1 MKKTVSRLGSAALCV
16 TLSLALGCG
25 CAVMPPASSE
35 KPASSAVSV
44 PTDAEGKPLYDATR
58 LDDGHLRILYGYD
71 NSGDS
76 RTVLCGSKVLYQS
89 ARSEN
94 VSLLQDIVTGETN
107 YWFRTWSDSTGR
119 GGRRSALYDKD
130 GNEVMAFDGEQS
142 AAIQNGLLVLQES
155 RMVGDSYNVDY
166 DSYGTC
172 SVIDLA
178 TGKNLPVPEGAYSC
192 IVCGDMLVFT
202 CYARPA
208 DLAENEWDD
217 DSNLHSW
224 VAIQQKDGTQTYGS
238 ASSTAYRISYASDEL
253 DNWVELDISHADG
266 SPADQVLHN
275 PATGEGYIGF
285 QQTCGS
291 GTAAFLTAN
300 GTYQL
305 RDLTTEDRGVIAEFD
320 ALPSNYFPGYVVTWN
335 VDSDYRYSLHDL
347 STGEVTPL
355 YAVSLAGNRIVLYAQ
370 DGSLKVYDT
379 DTGALLTDV
388 NAGTIGDDQRV
399 TLDCEEDGFVWME
412 LRDADSYEIAAI
424 RVYGPEGLVSDLS
437 SLNETYN
444 YLGYLT
450 TDANGRPLFTHIR
463 SYTDTADTGADYL
476 CSIIYGEYNHEAYV
490 LDIYYTKDPMEITE
504 PETARRLLAHG
515 VNLAK
520 IESNNGGR
528 GFARNVQEQLKRLG
542 SNRCRVEWFHQSENK
557 VARILT
563 NSTWVQDHI
572 YYPVNWRDR
581 WPEYAKAMLY
591 YQKEGKNAHDDAPDA
606 TTGVAE
612 QFTRKGGV
620 SVW

>member
-35 KPASSAVSV
+35 KPASSAASV
-44 PTDAEGKPLYDATR
+44 PTDAEGKPLYDAAP
-58 LDDGHLRILYGYD
+58 LEDGRLRILYGYD
-71 NSGDS
+71 NSGDC

-89 ARSEN
+89 ARSETVN
-94 VSLLQDIVTGETN
+94 LLTDTVTGETN
-107 YWFRTWSDSTGR
+107 YWFRSWSDSTGR

-142 AAIQNGLLVLQES
+142 ATIQNGLLVLQES
-155 RMVGDSYNVDY
+155 RMVGDSYDVDY

-238 ASSTAYRISYASDEL
+238 ASSTAYRISYASDAL
-253 DNWVELDISHADG
+253 DDWVELDSYTAD
-266 SPADQVLHN
+266 STTQILHN

-305 RDLTTEDRGVIAEFD
+305 RDMTTEDRGVIAEFD
-320 ALPSNYFPGYVVTWN
+320 DLPSYYFPGYVVTWRIN
-335 VDSDYRYSLHDL
+335 GDYGYDLHDL
-347 STGEVTPL
+347 STGEITPL
-355 YAVSLAGNRIVLYAQ
+355 YASSVTGSKIALYAQ
-370 DGSLKVYDT
+370 DGSLKVYDM
-379 DTGALLTDV
+379 DTGSLLYETS
-388 NAGTIGDDQRV
+388 AGVVDDSQS
-399 TLDCEEDGFVWME
+399 LMMDCESDGCVWME
-412 LRDADSYEIAAI
+412 LRDRDTYTTTAV

-437 SLNETYN
+437 SLTDTYD

-450 TDANGRPLFTHIR
+450 TDKNGRPLYYGTR
-463 SYTDTADTGADYL
+463 SVPGSSYATGCD
-476 CSIIYGEYNHEAYV
+476 V
-490 LDIYYTKDPMEITE
+490 LDETGNVVMKSLGSCYSYYDHSLNALPDHVFV
-504 PETARRLLAHG
+504 ARR
-515 VNLAK
+515 
-520 IESNNGGR
+520 
-528 GFARNVQEQLKRLG
+528 GFYYGWMDTDGNWLY
-542 SNRCRVEWFHQSENK
+542 CRSVF
-557 VARILT
+557 
-563 NSTWVQDHI
+563 ST
-572 YYPVNWRDR
+572 
-581 WPEYAKAMLY
+581 L
-591 YQKEGKNAHDDAPDA
+591 NADDE
-606 TTGVAE
+606 TGY
-612 QFTRKGGV
+612 
-620 SVW
+620 

>member
-25 CAVMPPASSE
+25 CAVMPPASSK

-58 LDDGHLRILYGYD
+58 LDDGCLRILYGYD

-89 ARSEN
+89 LRSETVN
-94 VSLLQDIVTGETN
+94 LLTDTVTGETN
-107 YWFRTWSDSTGR
+107 YWFRSWSDSTGR

-142 AAIQNGLLVLQES
+142 ATIQNGLLVLQES
-155 RMVGDSYNVDY
+155 RMVGDSYDVGY

-208 DLAENEWDD
+208 DLAEDEWDD

-238 ASSTAYRISYASDEL
+238 ASSTAYRISYASDAL
-253 DNWVELDISHADG
+253 DDWVELDSYTAD
-266 SPADQVLHN
+266 STTQILHN

-305 RDLTTEDRGVIAEFD
+305 RDMTTEDRGVIAEFD
-320 ALPSNYFPGYVVTWN
+320 DLPSYYFPGYVVTWRIN
-335 VDSDYRYSLHDL
+335 GDYGYDLHDL
-347 STGEVTPL
+347 STGEITPL
-355 YAVSLAGNRIVLYAQ
+355 YASSVTGSKIALYAQ
-370 DGSLKVYDT
+370 DGSLKVYDM
-379 DTGALLTDV
+379 DTGSLLYETS
-388 NAGTIGDDQRV
+388 AGVVDDSQS
-399 TLDCEEDGFVWME
+399 LMMDCESDGCVWME
-412 LRDADSYEIAAI
+412 LRDRDTYTTTAV

-437 SLNETYN
+437 SLTDTYD

-450 TDANGRPLFTHIR
+450 ADKNGRPLYYGTR
-463 SYTDTADTGADYL
+463 SVPGSSYATGCD
-476 CSIIYGEYNHEAYV
+476 V
-490 LDIYYTKDPMEITE
+490 LDETGNVVMKSLGSCYSYYDNSLNALPDHVFV
-504 PETARRLLAHG
+504 ARR
-515 VNLAK
+515 
-520 IESNNGGR
+520 
-528 GFARNVQEQLKRLG
+528 GFYYGWMDTDGNWLY
-542 SNRCRVEWFHQSENK
+542 CRSVF
-557 VARILT
+557 
-563 NSTWVQDHI
+563 ST
-572 YYPVNWRDR
+572 
-581 WPEYAKAMLY
+581 L
-591 YQKEGKNAHDDAPDA
+591 NADDE
-606 TTGVAE
+606 TGY
-612 QFTRKGGV
+612 
-620 SVW
+620 

>member
-35 KPASSAVSV
+35 KPASSAASV

-58 LDDGHLRILYGYD
+58 LDDGRLRILYGYD

-130 GNEVMAFDGEQS
+130 GNEMMAFDGEQS
-142 AAIQNGLLVLQES
+142 ATIQNGLLVLQES
-155 RMVGDSYNVDY
+155 RMVGDSYDVDY

-238 ASSTAYRISYASDEL
+238 STSTASRISYETDEL

-305 RDLTTEDRGVIAEFD
+305 RDMTTEDRGVIAEFD
-320 ALPSNYFPGYVVTWN
+320 DLPSYYFPGYVVTWRIN
-335 VDSDYRYSLHDL
+335 GDYGYDLHDL
-347 STGEVTPL
+347 STGEITPL
-355 YAVSLAGNRIVLYAQ
+355 YASSVTGNKIALYAQ
-370 DGSLKVYDT
+370 DGSLKVYDM
-379 DTGALLTDV
+379 DTGSLLYETS
-388 NAGTIGDDQRV
+388 AGVVDDSQS
-399 TLDCEEDGFVWME
+399 LMMDCESDGCVWME
-412 LRDADSYEIAAI
+412 LRDRDTYTTTAV

-437 SLNETYN
+437 SLTDTYD

-450 TDANGRPLFTHIR
+450 TDKNGRPLYYGTR
-463 SYTDTADTGADYL
+463 SVPGSSYATGCD
-476 CSIIYGEYNHEAYV
+476 V
-490 LDIYYTKDPMEITE
+490 LDETGNVVMKSLGSCYSYYDHSLNALPDHVFV
-504 PETARRLLAHG
+504 ARR
-515 VNLAK
+515 
-520 IESNNGGR
+520 
-528 GFARNVQEQLKRLG
+528 GFYYGWMDTDGNWLY
-542 SNRCRVEWFHQSENK
+542 CRSIF
-557 VARILT
+557 
-563 NSTWVQDHI
+563 ST
-572 YYPVNWRDR
+572 
-581 WPEYAKAMLY
+581 L
-591 YQKEGKNAHDDAPDA
+591 NADDE
-606 TTGVAE
+606 TGY
-612 QFTRKGGV
+612 
-620 SVW
+620 

>member
-1 MKKTVSRLGSAALCV
+1 MKRSFSRIGCTAVCIG
-16 TLSLALGCG
+16 LSLALGCG

-58 LDDGHLRILYGYD
+58 LDDGRLRILYGYD

-89 ARSEN
+89 LRSETVN
-94 VSLLQDIVTGETN
+94 LLTDTVTGETN
-107 YWFRTWSDSTGR
+107 YWFRSWSDSTGR

-155 RMVGDSYNVDY
+155 RMVGDSYDVDY

-172 SVIDLA
+172 SVIDL
-178 TGKNLPVPEGAYSC
+178 TTSKNLPVPEGAYSC
-192 IVCGDMLVFT
+192 IVCGDMLVFN

-224 VAIQQKDGTQTYGS
+224 VTVQQKDGTQTYGS
-238 ASSTAYRISYASDEL
+238 ASSTAYRISYASDAL
-253 DNWVELDISHADG
+253 DDWVELDSYTAD
-266 SPADQVLHN
+266 STTQILHN

-305 RDLTTEDRGVIAEFD
+305 RDMTTEDRGVIAEFD
-320 ALPSNYFPGYVVTWN
+320 DLPSYYFPGYVVTWRIN
-335 VDSDYRYSLHDL
+335 GDYGYDLHDL
-347 STGEVTPL
+347 STGEITPL
-355 YAVSLAGNRIVLYAQ
+355 YASSVTGSKIALYAQ
-370 DGSLKVYDT
+370 DGSLKVYDM
-379 DTGALLTDV
+379 DTGSLLYETS
-388 NAGTIGDDQRV
+388 AGVVDDSQS
-399 TLDCEEDGFVWME
+399 LMMDCESDGCVWME
-412 LRDADSYEIAAI
+412 LRDRDTYTTTAV

-437 SLNETYN
+437 SLTDTYD

-450 TDANGRPLFTHIR
+450 ADKNGRPLYYGTR
-463 SYTDTADTGADYL
+463 SVPGSSYATGCD
-476 CSIIYGEYNHEAYV
+476 V
-490 LDIYYTKDPMEITE
+490 LDETGNVVMKSLGSCYSYYDHSLNALPDHVFV
-504 PETARRLLAHG
+504 ARR
-515 VNLAK
+515 
-520 IESNNGGR
+520 
-528 GFARNVQEQLKRLG
+528 GFYYGWMDTDGNWLY
-542 SNRCRVEWFHQSENK
+542 CRSVF
-557 VARILT
+557 
-563 NSTWVQDHI
+563 ST
-572 YYPVNWRDR
+572 
-581 WPEYAKAMLY
+581 L
-591 YQKEGKNAHDDAPDA
+591 NADDE
-606 TTGVAE
+606 TGY
-612 QFTRKGGV
+612 
-620 SVW
+620 

>member
-35 KPASSAVSV
+35 KPASSAASV
-44 PTDAEGKPLYDATR
+44 PTDAEGKPLYDAAR
-58 LDDGHLRILYGYD
+58 LEDGRLRILYGYD

-142 AAIQNGLLVLQES
+142 ATIQNGLLVLQES
-155 RMVGDSYNVDY
+155 RMVGDSYDVDY

-178 TGKNLPVPEGAYSC
+178 TSKNLPVPEGAYSC

-208 DLAENEWDD
+208 DLAADEWDD

-238 ASSTAYRISYASDEL
+238 ASSTAYRISYASDAL
-253 DNWVELDISHADG
+253 DDWVELDSYTAD
-266 SPADQVLHN
+266 STTQILHN

-305 RDLTTEDRGVIAEFD
+305 RDMTTEDRGVIAEFD

-355 YAVSLAGNRIVLYAQ
+355 YASSVTGSKIALYAQ
-370 DGSLKVYDT
+370 DGSLKVYDM
-379 DTGALLTDV
+379 DTGSLLYETS
-388 NAGTIGDDQRV
+388 AGVVDDSQS
-399 TLDCEEDGFVWME
+399 LMMDCESDGCVWME
-412 LRDADSYEIAAI
+412 LRDRDTYTTTAV

-437 SLNETYN
+437 SLTDTYD

-450 TDANGRPLFTHIR
+450 TDKNGRPLYYGTR
-463 SYTDTADTGADYL
+463 SVPGNSYATGCD
-476 CSIIYGEYNHEAYV
+476 V
-490 LDIYYTKDPMEITE
+490 LDETGNVVMKSLGSCYSYYDHSLNALPDHVFV
-504 PETARRLLAHG
+504 ARR
-515 VNLAK
+515 
-520 IESNNGGR
+520 
-528 GFARNVQEQLKRLG
+528 GFYYGWMDTDGNWLY
-542 SNRCRVEWFHQSENK
+542 CRSVF
-557 VARILT
+557 
-563 NSTWVQDHI
+563 ST
-572 YYPVNWRDR
+572 
-581 WPEYAKAMLY
+581 L
-591 YQKEGKNAHDDAPDA
+591 NADDE
-606 TTGVAE
+606 TGY
-612 QFTRKGGV
+612 
-620 SVW
+620 

>member
-35 KPASSAVSV
+35 KPASSAASV
-44 PTDAEGKPLYDATR
+44 PTDAEGKPLYDATP
-58 LDDGHLRILYGYD
+58 LEDGRLRILYGYD
-71 NSGDS
+71 NSGDC

-89 ARSEN
+89 LRSETVN
-94 VSLLQDIVTGETN
+94 LLTDTVTGETN
-107 YWFRTWSDSTGR
+107 YWFRSWSDSTGR

-130 GNEVMAFDGEQS
+130 GNEVLAFDGEQS
-142 AAIQNGLLVLQES
+142 ATIQNGLLVLQES
-155 RMVGDSYNVDY
+155 RMVGDSYDVDY

-238 ASSTAYRISYASDEL
+238 ASSTAYRISYASDAL
-253 DNWVELDISHADG
+253 DDWVELDSYTAD
-266 SPADQVLHN
+266 STTQILHN

-305 RDLTTEDRGVIAEFD
+305 RDMTTEDRGVIAEFD
-320 ALPSNYFPGYVVTWN
+320 DLPSYYFPGYVVTWRIN
-335 VDSDYRYSLHDL
+335 GDYGYDLHDL
-347 STGEVTPL
+347 STGEITPL
-355 YAVSLAGNRIVLYAQ
+355 YASSVTGSKIALYAQ
-370 DGSLKVYDT
+370 DGSLKVYDM
-379 DTGALLTDV
+379 DTGSLLYETS
-388 NAGTIGDDQRV
+388 AGVVDDSQS
-399 TLDCEEDGFVWME
+399 LMMDCESDGCVWME
-412 LRDADSYEIAAI
+412 LRDRDTYTTTAV

-437 SLNETYN
+437 SLTDTYD

-450 TDANGRPLFTHIR
+450 TDKNGRPLYYGTR
-463 SYTDTADTGADYL
+463 SVPGSSYATGCD
-476 CSIIYGEYNHEAYV
+476 V
-490 LDIYYTKDPMEITE
+490 LDETGNVVMKSLGSCYSYYDHSLNALPDHVFV
-504 PETARRLLAHG
+504 ARR
-515 VNLAK
+515 
-520 IESNNGGR
+520 
-528 GFARNVQEQLKRLG
+528 GFYYGWMDTDGNWLY
-542 SNRCRVEWFHQSENK
+542 CRSVF
-557 VARILT
+557 
-563 NSTWVQDHI
+563 ST
-572 YYPVNWRDR
+572 
-581 WPEYAKAMLY
+581 L
-591 YQKEGKNAHDDAPDA
+591 NADDE
-606 TTGVAE
+606 TGY
-612 QFTRKGGV
+612 
-620 SVW
+620 

>member
-35 KPASSAVSV
+35 KPASSAASV

-58 LDDGHLRILYGYD
+58 LDDGRLRILYGYD

-89 ARSEN
+89 LRSETVN
-94 VSLLQDIVTGETN
+94 LLTDTVTGETN
-107 YWFRTWSDSTGR
+107 YWFRSWSDSTGR

-142 AAIQNGLLVLQES
+142 ATIQNGLLVLQES
-155 RMVGDSYNVDY
+155 RVVGDSYDVDY

-178 TGKNLPVPEGAYSC
+178 TGESLPVPEGAYSC

-208 DLAENEWDD
+208 YLAENEWDD

-238 ASSTAYRISYASDEL
+238 STSTASRISYEPDEL

-305 RDLTTEDRGVIAEFD
+305 RDMTTEDRGLIAAFD
-320 ALPSNYFPGYVVTWN
+320 EQPSQYFPGYVVTWHSGE
-335 VDSDYRYSLHDL
+335 DHGYELYDL
-347 STGEVTPL
+347 ETGTKTPL
-355 YAVSLAGNRIVLYAQ
+355 YDVNTTDNTIAVYAL
-370 DGSLKVYDT
+370 DGSLRVYSKDN
-379 DTGALLTDV
+379 GKLLTDTTV
-388 NAGTIGDDQRV
+388 EPVEHQQRV
-399 TLDCEEDGFVWME
+399 RMSNYGSGYVW
-412 LRDADSYEIAAI
+412 LKLQDNDRYETTAT
-424 RVYGPEGLVSDLS
+424 RLYGPQGLVSDLTALQGKYS
-437 SLNETYN
+437 YVND
-444 YLGYLT
+444 LT
-450 TDANGRPLFTHIR
+450 TDPDGRPMFYGSR
-463 SYTDTADTGADYL
+463 SAVGSAYGNVYDVLDADGKVVLQGLASCAGYYSNSLNALPDHVFAAQRGFYVGWMDTSGNWLYCQSIFSSATADDEP
-476 CSIIYGEYNHEAYV
+476 SYGY
-490 LDIYYTKDPMEITE
+490 
-504 PETARRLLAHG
+504 
-515 VNLAK
+515 
-520 IESNNGGR
+520 
-528 GFARNVQEQLKRLG
+528 
-542 SNRCRVEWFHQSENK
+542 
-557 VARILT
+557 
-563 NSTWVQDHI
+563 
-572 YYPVNWRDR
+572 
-581 WPEYAKAMLY
+581 
-591 YQKEGKNAHDDAPDA
+591 
-606 TTGVAE
+606 
-612 QFTRKGGV
+612 
-620 SVW
+620 

>member
-35 KPASSAVSV
+35 KPASSAASV
-44 PTDAEGKPLYDATR
+44 PTDAEGKPLYDAAP
-58 LDDGHLRILYGYD
+58 LEDGRLRILYGYD

-107 YWFRTWSDSTGR
+107 YWFRSWSDSTGR

-142 AAIQNGLLVLQES
+142 ATIQNGLLVLQES
-155 RMVGDSYNVDY
+155 RMVGDSYGVDY

-238 ASSTAYRISYASDEL
+238 ASSTAYRISYASDAL
-253 DNWVELDISHADG
+253 DDWVELDSYTAD
-266 SPADQVLHN
+266 STTQILHN

-305 RDLTTEDRGVIAEFD
+305 RDMTTEDRGVIAEFD
-320 ALPSNYFPGYVVTWN
+320 DLPSYYFPGYVVTWRIN
-335 VDSDYRYSLHDL
+335 GDYGYDLHDL
-347 STGEVTPL
+347 STGEITPL
-355 YAVSLAGNRIVLYAQ
+355 YASSVTGNKIALYAQ
-370 DGSLKVYDT
+370 DGSLKVYDM
-379 DTGALLTDV
+379 DTGSLLYETS
-388 NAGTIGDDQRV
+388 AGVVDDSQS
-399 TLDCEEDGFVWME
+399 LMMDCESDGCVWME
-412 LRDADSYEIAAI
+412 LRDRDTYTTTAV

-450 TDANGRPLFTHIR
+450 TDANGRPLYYGTR
-463 SYTDTADTGADYL
+463 SVPGSSYATGCD
-476 CSIIYGEYNHEAYV
+476 V
-490 LDIYYTKDPMEITE
+490 LDETGNVVMQGLGSCYSYYDNSLNALPDHVFV
-504 PETARRLLAHG
+504 ARRGFYYGWMDTDGNWLYCQSIFSS
-515 VNLAK
+515 VNADD
-520 IESNNGGR
+520 E
-528 GFARNVQEQLKRLG
+528 LG
-542 SNRCRVEWFHQSENK
+542 
-557 VARILT
+557 
-563 NSTWVQDHI
+563 
-572 YYPVNWRDR
+572 Y
-581 WPEYAKAMLY
+581 
-591 YQKEGKNAHDDAPDA
+591 
-606 TTGVAE
+606 
-612 QFTRKGGV
+612 
-620 SVW
+620 

>member
-35 KPASSAVSV
+35 KPASSAASV

-58 LDDGHLRILYGYD
+58 LDDGRLRILYGYD

-107 YWFRTWSDSTGR
+107 YWFRSWSDSTGR

-130 GNEVMAFDGEQS
+130 GSEVMAFDGEQS
-142 AAIQNGLLVLQES
+142 ATIQNGLLVLQES
-155 RMVGDSYNVDY
+155 RMVGDSYDVDY

-208 DLAENEWDD
+208 DLVENEWDD

-238 ASSTAYRISYASDEL
+238 ASSTAYRISDASDAL
-253 DNWVELDISHADG
+253 DDWVELDSYTAD
-266 SPADQVLHN
+266 STTQILHN
-275 PATGEGYIGF
+275 PATGEGYVGF

-305 RDLTTEDRGVIAEFD
+305 RDMTTEDRGVIAEFD
-320 ALPSNYFPGYVVTWN
+320 DLPSYYFPGYVVTWRIN
-335 VDSDYRYSLHDL
+335 GDYGYDLHDL
-347 STGEVTPL
+347 STGEITPL
-355 YAVSLAGNRIVLYAQ
+355 YASSVTGSKIALYAQ
-370 DGSLKVYDT
+370 DGSLKVYDM
-379 DTGALLTDV
+379 DTGSLLYETS
-388 NAGTIGDDQRV
+388 AGVVDDSQS
-399 TLDCEEDGFVWME
+399 LMMDCESDGCVWME
-412 LRDADSYEIAAI
+412 LRDRDTYTTTAV

-437 SLNETYN
+437 SLTDTYD

-450 TDANGRPLFTHIR
+450 TDKNGRPLYYGTR
-463 SYTDTADTGADYL
+463 SVPGSSYATGCD
-476 CSIIYGEYNHEAYV
+476 V
-490 LDIYYTKDPMEITE
+490 LDETGNVVMKSLGSCYSYYDHSLNALPDHVFV
-504 PETARRLLAHG
+504 ARR
-515 VNLAK
+515 
-520 IESNNGGR
+520 
-528 GFARNVQEQLKRLG
+528 GFYYGWMDTDGNWLY
-542 SNRCRVEWFHQSENK
+542 CRSVF
-557 VARILT
+557 
-563 NSTWVQDHI
+563 ST
-572 YYPVNWRDR
+572 
-581 WPEYAKAMLY
+581 L
-591 YQKEGKNAHDDAPDA
+591 NADDE
-606 TTGVAE
+606 TGY
-612 QFTRKGGV
+612 
-620 SVW
+620 

>member
-35 KPASSAVSV
+35 KPVSSAASV
-44 PTDAEGKPLYDATR
+44 PTDAEGKPLYDAAP
-58 LDDGHLRILYGYD
+58 LEDGRLRILYGYD

-76 RTVLCGSKVLYQS
+76 RTILCGGKVLYQS
-89 ARSEN
+89 LRSETVN
-94 VSLLQDIVTGETN
+94 LLTDTVTGETN
-107 YWFRTWSDSTGR
+107 YWFRSWSDSTGR

-142 AAIQNGLLVLQES
+142 ATIQNSLLVLQES
-155 RMVGDSYNVDY
+155 RMVGDSYDVDY

-238 ASSTAYRISYASDEL
+238 ASSTAYRISYASDAL
-253 DNWVELDISHADG
+253 DDWVELDSYTAD
-266 SPADQVLHN
+266 STTQILHN
-275 PATGEGYIGF
+275 PATGEGYVGF

-305 RDLTTEDRGVIAEFD
+305 RDMTTEDRGVIAEFD
-320 ALPSNYFPGYVVTWN
+320 DLPSYYFPGYVVTWRIN
-335 VDSDYRYSLHDL
+335 GDYGYDLHDL
-347 STGEVTPL
+347 STGEITPL
-355 YAVSLAGNRIVLYAQ
+355 YASSVTGSKIALYAQ
-370 DGSLKVYDT
+370 DGSLKVYDM
-379 DTGALLTDV
+379 DTGSLLYETS
-388 NAGTIGDDQRV
+388 AGVVDDSQS
-399 TLDCEEDGFVWME
+399 LMMDCESDGCVWME
-412 LRDADSYEIAAI
+412 LRDRDTYTTTAV

-437 SLNETYN
+437 SLTDTYD

-450 TDANGRPLFTHIR
+450 TDKNGRPLYYGTR
-463 SYTDTADTGADYL
+463 SVPGSSYATGCD
-476 CSIIYGEYNHEAYV
+476 V
-490 LDIYYTKDPMEITE
+490 LDETGNVVMKSLGSCYSYYDHSLNALPDHVFV
-504 PETARRLLAHG
+504 ARR
-515 VNLAK
+515 
-520 IESNNGGR
+520 
-528 GFARNVQEQLKRLG
+528 GFYYGWMDTDGNWLY
-542 SNRCRVEWFHQSENK
+542 CRSVF
-557 VARILT
+557 
-563 NSTWVQDHI
+563 ST
-572 YYPVNWRDR
+572 
-581 WPEYAKAMLY
+581 L
-591 YQKEGKNAHDDAPDA
+591 NADDE
-606 TTGVAE
+606 TGY
-612 QFTRKGGV
+612 
-620 SVW
+620 

>member
-35 KPASSAVSV
+35 KPASSAASV
-44 PTDAEGKPLYDATR
+44 PTDAEGKPLYDAAP
-58 LDDGHLRILYGYD
+58 LEDGRLRILYGYD

-94 VSLLQDIVTGETN
+94 VSLLTDTVTGETN
-107 YWFRTWSDSTGR
+107 YWFRSWSDSTGR

-155 RMVGDSYNVDY
+155 RMVGDSYDVDY

-208 DLAENEWDD
+208 DLAEDEWDD

-238 ASSTAYRISYASDEL
+238 ASSTAYRISYASDAL
-253 DNWVELDISHADG
+253 DDWVELDSYTAD
-266 SPADQVLHN
+266 STTQILHN
-275 PATGEGYIGF
+275 PATGEGYVGF

-305 RDLTTEDRGVIAEFD
+305 RDMTTEDRGVIAEFD

-355 YAVSLAGNRIVLYAQ
+355 YASSVTGSKIALYAQ
-370 DGSLKVYDT
+370 DGSLKVYDM
-379 DTGALLTDV
+379 DTGSLLYETS
-388 NAGTIGDDQRV
+388 AGVVDDSQS
-399 TLDCEEDGFVWME
+399 LMMDCESDGCVWME
-412 LRDADSYEIAAI
+412 LRDRDTYTTTAV

-437 SLNETYN
+437 SLTDTYD

-450 TDANGRPLFTHIR
+450 TDKNARPLYYGTR
-463 SYTDTADTGADYL
+463 SVPGSSYATGCD
-476 CSIIYGEYNHEAYV
+476 V
-490 LDIYYTKDPMEITE
+490 LDETGNVVMKSLGSCYSYYDHSLNALPDHVFV
-504 PETARRLLAHG
+504 ARR
-515 VNLAK
+515 
-520 IESNNGGR
+520 
-528 GFARNVQEQLKRLG
+528 GFYYGWMDTDGNWLY
-542 SNRCRVEWFHQSENK
+542 CRSVF
-557 VARILT
+557 
-563 NSTWVQDHI
+563 ST
-572 YYPVNWRDR
+572 
-581 WPEYAKAMLY
+581 L
-591 YQKEGKNAHDDAPDA
+591 NADDE
-606 TTGVAE
+606 TGY
-612 QFTRKGGV
+612 
-620 SVW
+620 

>member
-25 CAVMPPASSE
+25 CAVMPPASSK
-35 KPASSAVSV
+35 KPASPAVSV
-44 PTDAEGKPLYDATR
+44 PTDAEGKPLYDAAP
-58 LDDGHLRILYGYD
+58 LEDGRLRILYGYD

-89 ARSEN
+89 LRSETVN
-94 VSLLQDIVTGETN
+94 LLTDTVTGETN
-107 YWFRTWSDSTGR
+107 YWFRSWSDSTGR

-142 AAIQNGLLVLQES
+142 ATIQNSLLVLQES
-155 RMVGDSYNVDY
+155 RMVGDSYDVDY

-224 VAIQQKDGTQTYGS
+224 VAIQQKDGTELYR
-238 ASSTAYRISYASDEL
+238 ADSTTATSLSYASDSL
-253 DNWVELDISHADG
+253 SDWVELDTYHADG
-266 SPADQVLHN
+266 SPVDQALYN

-305 RDLTTEDRGVIAEFD
+305 RDMTTEDRGVIAEFD
-320 ALPSNYFPGYVVTWN
+320 DLPSNYFPGYVVTWRIN
-335 VDSDYRYSLHDL
+335 GDYGYDLHDL
-347 STGEVTPL
+347 STGEITPL
-355 YAVSLAGNRIVLYAQ
+355 YASSVTGNKIALYAQ
-370 DGSLKVYDT
+370 DGSLKVYDM
-379 DTGALLTDV
+379 DTGSLLYETS
-388 NAGTIGDDQRV
+388 AGVVDDSQS
-399 TLDCEEDGFVWME
+399 LMMGCESDGCVWME
-412 LRDADSYEIAAI
+412 LRDRDTYTTTAV

-437 SLNETYN
+437 SLTDTYD

-450 TDANGRPLFTHIR
+450 TDKNGRPLYYGTR
-463 SYTDTADTGADYL
+463 SVPGSSYATGCD
-476 CSIIYGEYNHEAYV
+476 V
-490 LDIYYTKDPMEITE
+490 LDETGNVVMQSLGSCYSYYDHSLNALPDHVFV
-504 PETARRLLAHG
+504 ARR
-515 VNLAK
+515 
-520 IESNNGGR
+520 
-528 GFARNVQEQLKRLG
+528 GFYYGWMDTDGNWLY
-542 SNRCRVEWFHQSENK
+542 CRSVF
-557 VARILT
+557 
-563 NSTWVQDHI
+563 ST
-572 YYPVNWRDR
+572 
-581 WPEYAKAMLY
+581 L
-591 YQKEGKNAHDDAPDA
+591 NADDE
-606 TTGVAE
+606 TGY
-612 QFTRKGGV
+612 
-620 SVW
+620 

>member
-25 CAVMPPASSE
+25 CAVMPPASSK
-35 KPASSAVSV
+35 KPASSAASV

-58 LDDGHLRILYGYD
+58 LEDGRLRILYGYD
-71 NSGDS
+71 NSGDC

-89 ARSEN
+89 ARSETVN
-94 VSLLQDIVTGETN
+94 LLTDTVTGETN
-107 YWFRTWSDSTGR
+107 YWFRSWSDSTGR

-142 AAIQNGLLVLQES
+142 ATIQNGLLVLQES
-155 RMVGDSYNVDY
+155 RMVGDSYDVDY

-208 DLAENEWDD
+208 DLAEDEWDD

-238 ASSTAYRISYASDEL
+238 ASSTAYRISYASDAL
-253 DNWVELDISHADG
+253 DDWVELDSYTAD
-266 SPADQVLHN
+266 STTQILHN

-305 RDLTTEDRGVIAEFD
+305 RDMTTEDRGVIAEYD
-320 ALPSNYFPGYVVTWN
+320 DLPSYYFPGYVVTWRIN
-335 VDSDYRYSLHDL
+335 GDYGYDLHDL
-347 STGEVTPL
+347 STGEITPL
-355 YAVSLAGNRIVLYAQ
+355 YASSVTGNKIALYAQ
-370 DGSLKVYDT
+370 DGSLKVYDM
-379 DTGALLTDV
+379 DTGSLLYETS
-388 NAGTIGDDQRV
+388 AGVVDDSQS
-399 TLDCEEDGFVWME
+399 LMMDCESDGCVWME
-412 LRDADSYEIAAI
+412 LRDRDTYTTTAV

-437 SLNETYN
+437 SLTDTYD

-450 TDANGRPLFTHIR
+450 TDKNGRPLYYGTR
-463 SYTDTADTGADYL
+463 SVPGSSYATGCD
-476 CSIIYGEYNHEAYV
+476 V
-490 LDIYYTKDPMEITE
+490 LDETGNVVMKSLGSCYSYYDHSLNALPDHVFV
-504 PETARRLLAHG
+504 ARR
-515 VNLAK
+515 
-520 IESNNGGR
+520 
-528 GFARNVQEQLKRLG
+528 GFYYGWMDTDGNWLY
-542 SNRCRVEWFHQSENK
+542 CRSVF
-557 VARILT
+557 
-563 NSTWVQDHI
+563 ST
-572 YYPVNWRDR
+572 
-581 WPEYAKAMLY
+581 L
-591 YQKEGKNAHDDAPDA
+591 NADDE
-606 TTGVAE
+606 TGY
-612 QFTRKGGV
+612 
-620 SVW
+620 

>member
-25 CAVMPPASSE
+25 CAVMPPASSK

-44 PTDAEGKPLYDATR
+44 PTDAEGKPLYDAAP
-58 LDDGHLRILYGYD
+58 LDDGRLRILYGYD

-89 ARSEN
+89 LRSETVN
-94 VSLLQDIVTGETN
+94 LLTDTVTGETN
-107 YWFRTWSDSTGR
+107 YWFRSWSDSTGR

-130 GNEVMAFDGEQS
+130 GSEVMAFDGEQS

-155 RMVGDSYNVDY
+155 RMVGDSYDVGY

-217 DSNLHSW
+217 DSSLHSW

-238 ASSTAYRISYASDEL
+238 ASSTAYRISYASNAL
-253 DNWVELDISHADG
+253 DDWVELDSYTAD
-266 SPADQVLHN
+266 STTQILHN
-275 PATGEGYIGF
+275 PATGEGYVGF

-305 RDLTTEDRGVIAEFD
+305 RDMTTEDRGVIAEFD
-320 ALPSNYFPGYVVTWN
+320 ALPSYYFPGYVVTWRIN
-335 VDSDYRYSLHDL
+335 GDYGYDLHDL
-347 STGEVTPL
+347 STGEITPL
-355 YAVSLAGNRIVLYAQ
+355 YASSVTGSKIALYAQ
-370 DGSLKVYDT
+370 DGSLKVYDM
-379 DTGALLTDV
+379 DTGSLLYETS
-388 NAGTIGDDQRV
+388 AGVVDDSQS
-399 TLDCEEDGFVWME
+399 LMMDCESDGCVWME
-412 LRDADSYEIAAI
+412 LRDRDTYTTTAV

-437 SLNETYN
+437 SLTDTYD

-450 TDANGRPLFTHIR
+450 TDKNGRPLYYGTR
-463 SYTDTADTGADYL
+463 SVPGSSYATGCD
-476 CSIIYGEYNHEAYV
+476 V
-490 LDIYYTKDPMEITE
+490 LDETGNVVMKSLGSCYSYYDHSLNALPDHVFV
-504 PETARRLLAHG
+504 ARR
-515 VNLAK
+515 
-520 IESNNGGR
+520 
-528 GFARNVQEQLKRLG
+528 GFYYGWMDTDGNWLY
-542 SNRCRVEWFHQSENK
+542 CRSVF
-557 VARILT
+557 
-563 NSTWVQDHI
+563 ST
-572 YYPVNWRDR
+572 
-581 WPEYAKAMLY
+581 L
-591 YQKEGKNAHDDAPDA
+591 NADDE
-606 TTGVAE
+606 TGY
-612 QFTRKGGV
+612 
-620 SVW
+620 

>member
-35 KPASSAVSV
+35 KPASLAASV
-44 PTDAEGKPLYDATR
+44 PTDAEGKPLYDAAP
-58 LDDGHLRILYGYD
+58 LEDGRLRILYGYD

-89 ARSEN
+89 LRSETVN
-94 VSLLQDIVTGETN
+94 LLTDTVTGETN
-107 YWFRTWSDSTGR
+107 YWFRSWSDSTGR

-142 AAIQNGLLVLQES
+142 ATIQNGLLVLQES
-155 RMVGDSYNVDY
+155 RMVGDSYDVDY

-208 DLAENEWDD
+208 DLAADEWDD

-238 ASSTAYRISYASDEL
+238 ASSTAYRISYASDAL
-253 DNWVELDISHADG
+253 DDWVELDSYTAD
-266 SPADQVLHN
+266 STTQILHN

-305 RDLTTEDRGVIAEFD
+305 RDMTTEDRGVIAEFD

-355 YAVSLAGNRIVLYAQ
+355 YAVSLAGNRIALYAQ
-370 DGSLKVYDT
+370 DGSLKVYDM
-379 DTGALLTDV
+379 DTGSLLYETS
-388 NAGTIGDDQRV
+388 AGVVDDSQS
-399 TLDCEEDGFVWME
+399 LMMDCESDGCVWME
-412 LRDADSYEIAAI
+412 LRDRDTYTTTAV
-424 RVYGPEGLVSDLS
+424 RVYGPEGLVSNLS
-437 SLNETYN
+437 SLTDTYD

-450 TDANGRPLFTHIR
+450 TDKNGRPLYYGTR
-463 SYTDTADTGADYL
+463 SVPGSSYATGCD
-476 CSIIYGEYNHEAYV
+476 V
-490 LDIYYTKDPMEITE
+490 LDETGNVVMKSLGSCYSYYDHSLNALPDHVFV
-504 PETARRLLAHG
+504 ARRGFYYGWMDTDGNWLYCQSIFSS
-515 VNLAK
+515 VNADD
-520 IESNNGGR
+520 E
-528 GFARNVQEQLKRLG
+528 LG
-542 SNRCRVEWFHQSENK
+542 
-557 VARILT
+557 
-563 NSTWVQDHI
+563 
-572 YYPVNWRDR
+572 Y
-581 WPEYAKAMLY
+581 
-591 YQKEGKNAHDDAPDA
+591 
-606 TTGVAE
+606 
-612 QFTRKGGV
+612 
-620 SVW
+620 

>member
-1 MKKTVSRLGSAALCV
+1 MKKNVSRLGSAALCV

-35 KPASSAVSV
+35 KPASSAASV
-44 PTDAEGKPLYDATR
+44 PTDAEGKPLYDAAP
-58 LDDGHLRILYGYD
+58 LEDGRLRILYGYD

-89 ARSEN
+89 LRSETVN
-94 VSLLQDIVTGETN
+94 LLTDTVTGETN
-107 YWFRTWSDSTGR
+107 YWFRSWSDSTGR

-142 AAIQNGLLVLQES
+142 ATIQNGLLVLQES
-155 RMVGDSYNVDY
+155 RMVGDSYDVDY

-208 DLAENEWDD
+208 DLAADEWDD

-238 ASSTAYRISYASDEL
+238 ASSTAYRISYASDAL
-253 DNWVELDISHADG
+253 DDWVELDSYTAD
-266 SPADQVLHN
+266 STTQILHN

-305 RDLTTEDRGVIAEFD
+305 RDMTTEDRGVIAEFD

-347 STGEVTPL
+347 STGEITPL
-355 YAVSLAGNRIVLYAQ
+355 YASSVTGSKIALYAQ
-370 DGSLKVYDT
+370 DGSLKVYDM
-379 DTGALLTDV
+379 DTGSLLYETS
-388 NAGTIGDDQRV
+388 AGVVDDSQS
-399 TLDCEEDGFVWME
+399 LMMDCESDGCVWME
-412 LRDADSYEIAAI
+412 LRDRDTYTTTAV
-424 RVYGPEGLVSDLS
+424 RVYGSEGLVSDLS
-437 SLNETYN
+437 SLTDTYD

-450 TDANGRPLFTHIR
+450 TDKNGRPLYYGTR
-463 SYTDTADTGADYL
+463 SVPGSSYATGCD
-476 CSIIYGEYNHEAYV
+476 V
-490 LDIYYTKDPMEITE
+490 LDETGNVVMQGLGSCYSYYDNSLNALPDHVFV
-504 PETARRLLAHG
+504 ARRGFYYGWMDTDGNWLYCQSIFSS
-515 VNLAK
+515 VNADD
-520 IESNNGGR
+520 E
-528 GFARNVQEQLKRLG
+528 LG
-542 SNRCRVEWFHQSENK
+542 
-557 VARILT
+557 
-563 NSTWVQDHI
+563 
-572 YYPVNWRDR
+572 Y
-581 WPEYAKAMLY
+581 
-591 YQKEGKNAHDDAPDA
+591 
-606 TTGVAE
+606 
-612 QFTRKGGV
+612 
-620 SVW
+620 

>member
-35 KPASSAVSV
+35 KPASSAASV

-58 LDDGHLRILYGYD
+58 LEDGRLRILYGYD

-89 ARSEN
+89 LRSETVN
-94 VSLLQDIVTGETN
+94 LLADTVTGETN
-107 YWFRTWSDSTGR
+107 YWFRSWSDSTGR

-130 GNEVMAFDGEQS
+130 GNEEMAFDGEQS
-142 AAIQNGLLVLQES
+142 ATIQNGLLVLQES
-155 RMVGDSYNVDY
+155 RMVGDSYDVDY

-178 TGKNLPVPEGAYSC
+178 TSKNLPVPEGAYSC

-238 ASSTAYRISYASDEL
+238 ASSTAYRISYASDAL
-253 DNWVELDISHADG
+253 DDWVELDSYTAD
-266 SPADQVLHN
+266 STTQILHN
-275 PATGEGYIGF
+275 PATGEGYVGF

-305 RDLTTEDRGVIAEFD
+305 RDMTTEDRGVIAEFD
-320 ALPSNYFPGYVVTWN
+320 DLPSYYFPGYVVTWRIN
-335 VDSDYRYSLHDL
+335 GDYGYDLHDL
-347 STGEVTPL
+347 STGEITPL
-355 YAVSLAGNRIVLYAQ
+355 YASSVTGSKIALYAQ
-370 DGSLKVYDT
+370 DGSLKVYDM
-379 DTGALLTDV
+379 DTGSLLYETS
-388 NAGTIGDDQRV
+388 AGVVDDSQS
-399 TLDCEEDGFVWME
+399 LMMDCESDGCVWME
-412 LRDADSYEIAAI
+412 LRDRDTYTTTAV

-437 SLNETYN
+437 SLTDTYD

-450 TDANGRPLFTHIR
+450 TDKNGRPLYYGTR
-463 SYTDTADTGADYL
+463 SVPGSSYATGCD
-476 CSIIYGEYNHEAYV
+476 V
-490 LDIYYTKDPMEITE
+490 LDETGNVVMKSLGSCYSYYDHSLNALPDHVFV
-504 PETARRLLAHG
+504 ARR
-515 VNLAK
+515 
-520 IESNNGGR
+520 
-528 GFARNVQEQLKRLG
+528 GFYYGWMDTDGNWLY
-542 SNRCRVEWFHQSENK
+542 CRSVF
-557 VARILT
+557 
-563 NSTWVQDHI
+563 ST
-572 YYPVNWRDR
+572 
-581 WPEYAKAMLY
+581 L
-591 YQKEGKNAHDDAPDA
+591 NADDE
-606 TTGVAE
+606 TGY
-612 QFTRKGGV
+612 
-620 SVW
+620 

>member
-1 MKKTVSRLGSAALCV
+1 MKKTVSCLGSAALCV

-35 KPASSAVSV
+35 KLASSAASV
-44 PTDAEGKPLYDATR
+44 PTDAEGKPLYDAAP
-58 LDDGHLRILYGYD
+58 LEDGRLRILYGYD

-107 YWFRTWSDSTGR
+107 YWFRSWSDSTGR

-142 AAIQNGLLVLQES
+142 ATIQNGLLVLQES
-155 RMVGDSYNVDY
+155 RMVGDSYDVDY

-208 DLAENEWDD
+208 DLAEDEWDD

-238 ASSTAYRISYASDEL
+238 AFSTAYRISDASDVL
-253 DNWVELDISHADG
+253 DDWVELDSYTAD
-266 SPADQVLHN
+266 STTQILHN

-305 RDLTTEDRGVIAEFD
+305 RDMTTEDRGVIAEFD
-320 ALPSNYFPGYVVTWN
+320 DLPSYYFPGYVVTWRIN
-335 VDSDYRYSLHDL
+335 GDYGYDLHDL
-347 STGEVTPL
+347 STGEITPL
-355 YAVSLAGNRIVLYAQ
+355 YASSVTGSKIALYAQ
-370 DGSLKVYDT
+370 DGSLKVYDM
-379 DTGALLTDV
+379 DTGSLLYETS
-388 NAGTIGDDQRV
+388 AGVVDDSQS
-399 TLDCEEDGFVWME
+399 LMMDCESDGCVWME
-412 LRDADSYEIAAI
+412 LRDRDTYTTTAV

-437 SLNETYN
+437 SLTDTYD

-450 TDANGRPLFTHIR
+450 TDKNGRPLYYGTR
-463 SYTDTADTGADYL
+463 SVPGSSYATGCD
-476 CSIIYGEYNHEAYV
+476 V
-490 LDIYYTKDPMEITE
+490 LDETGNVVMKSLGSCYSYYDHSLNALPDHVFV
-504 PETARRLLAHG
+504 ARR
-515 VNLAK
+515 
-520 IESNNGGR
+520 
-528 GFARNVQEQLKRLG
+528 GFYYGWMDTDGNWLY
-542 SNRCRVEWFHQSENK
+542 CRSVF
-557 VARILT
+557 
-563 NSTWVQDHI
+563 ST
-572 YYPVNWRDR
+572 
-581 WPEYAKAMLY
+581 L
-591 YQKEGKNAHDDAPDA
+591 NADDE
-606 TTGVAE
+606 TGY
-612 QFTRKGGV
+612 
-620 SVW
+620 

>member
-25 CAVMPPASSE
+25 CAVMPPASSK

-44 PTDAEGKPLYDATR
+44 PTDAEGKPLYDAAP
-58 LDDGHLRILYGYD
+58 LDDGRLRILYGYD

-89 ARSEN
+89 LRSETVN
-94 VSLLQDIVTGETN
+94 LLTDTVTGETN
-107 YWFRTWSDSTGR
+107 YWFRSWSDSTGR

-142 AAIQNGLLVLQES
+142 ATIQNGLLVLQES
-155 RMVGDSYNVDY
+155 RMVGDSYDVDY

-172 SVIDLA
+172 SVIDLS

-217 DSNLHSW
+217 DSSLHSW

-238 ASSTAYRISYASDEL
+238 ASSTAYRISDASDAL
-253 DNWVELDISHADG
+253 DDWVELDSYTAD
-266 SPADQVLHN
+266 STTQILHN

-305 RDLTTEDRGVIAEFD
+305 RDMTTEDRGVIAEFD
-320 ALPSNYFPGYVVTWN
+320 ALPSYYFPGYVVTWRIN
-335 VDSDYRYSLHDL
+335 GDYGYDLHDL
-347 STGEVTPL
+347 STGEITPL
-355 YAVSLAGNRIVLYAQ
+355 YASSVTGNKIALYAQ
-370 DGSLKVYDT
+370 DGSLKVYDM
-379 DTGALLTDV
+379 DTGSLLYETS
-388 NAGTIGDDQRV
+388 AGVVDDSQS
-399 TLDCEEDGFVWME
+399 LMMDCESDGCVWME
-412 LRDADSYEIAAI
+412 LRDRDTYTTTAV

-437 SLNETYN
+437 SLTDTYD

-450 TDANGRPLFTHIR
+450 ADKNGRPLYYGTR
-463 SYTDTADTGADYL
+463 SVPGSSYATGCD
-476 CSIIYGEYNHEAYV
+476 V
-490 LDIYYTKDPMEITE
+490 LDETGNVVMKSLGSCYSYYDHSLNALPDHVFV
-504 PETARRLLAHG
+504 ARR
-515 VNLAK
+515 
-520 IESNNGGR
+520 
-528 GFARNVQEQLKRLG
+528 GFYYGWMDTDGNWLY
-542 SNRCRVEWFHQSENK
+542 CRSVF
-557 VARILT
+557 
-563 NSTWVQDHI
+563 ST
-572 YYPVNWRDR
+572 
-581 WPEYAKAMLY
+581 L
-591 YQKEGKNAHDDAPDA
+591 NADDE
-606 TTGVAE
+606 TGY
-612 QFTRKGGV
+612 
-620 SVW
+620 